1 MFDSQNNLSK
11 RSSTKAVE
19 EIFTDNDVTRNGSDI
34 SPSYTK
40 DVGFS
45 FDYPMRW
52 LNDPSEMKA
61 IGLRRCKVIPT
72 SHVITI
78 QCGFKY
84 TDKEEFEHNEVE
96 SFQISVTPDNTFDE
110 IIAYFITQVNEK
122 MKKLMPTALL
132 TLMYEFDYR
141 TGVFSFVMHK
151 DSESEVRTMA
161 FHFVNNSETDKINLE
176 FFLKFLNQE
185 RTNENI
191 VKLTTAAEKIT
202 FENVWD
208 RKSLVFHASFSD
220 ARRGYIGL
228 NGDAFDR
235 PSKFYDPPTNESNFQ
250 IRFTTDGIHNILP
263 RYCHFIVEL
272 SFIYNYKNS
281 LITK

>member
-19 EIFTDNDVTRNGSDI
+19 EIFTDNDVERNGSDL

-72 SHVITI
+72 SHVIRIWYAYSYTTSTGQVVNGGTEI
-78 QCGFKY
+78 QL
-84 TDKEEFEHNEVE
+84 
-96 SFQISVTPDNTFDE
+96 SITPENSFDE
-110 IIAYFITQVNEK
+110 IIATFITQANDY
-122 MKKLMPTALL
+122 MNKKHPNAQI
-132 TLMYEFDYR
+132 TLAYEFDYR
-141 TGVFSFVMHK
+141 TCVFSLILSK
-151 DSESEVRTMA
+151 GSASTAETIS
-161 FHFVNNSETDKINLE
+161 FHFVNSDKTDKMNLE

-185 RTNENI
+185 RTDENI
-191 VKLTTAAEKIT
+191 AILTTATERMT

-208 RKSLVFHASFSD
+208 RKSIVFHASFSD

-228 NGDAFDR
+228 NGDSFDR
-235 PSKFYDPPTNESNFQ
+235 PSKFYDPPTNGSNFQ
-250 IRFTTDGIHNILP
+250 IRFTTDGVHNILP
-263 RYCHFIVEL
+263 RYCHFIIEL